1 MKPILKFIPATPFK
15 FLNLLF
21 VFFWC
26 LSIKADDSTHD
37 YCIGYFEEVY
47 WSLDTIEEE
56 EVRDQ
61 IASFFDEHFLRSKS
75 LNFNLYY
82 NSSIR
87 QFVFDDQK
95 TDLSQLIK
103 VNYPNFEII
112 ILDAYINLFMQGD
125 NFCPAFWNNCSET
138 SINSFFQATIDFSNS
153 WSGEENVIDFLE
165 NNFIDHKCVKYLKT
179 SIEKEN
185 FINDLN
191 ILIGQL
197 TD

>member
-1 MKPILKFIPATPFK
+1 MIIRLLILFFIPF
-15 FLNLLF
+15 
-21 VFFWC
+21 
-26 LSIKADDSTHD
+26 SISANELTKD
-37 YCIGYFEEVY
+37 YCVGYLEEVY

-56 EVRDQ
+56 EARTQIINFFNDHFEGADQ
-61 IASFFDEHFLRSKS
+61 
-75 LNFNLYY
+75 LNFDLYY
-82 NSSIR
+82 NSKKK
-87 QFVFDDQK
+87 QFIYQSNSK
-95 TDLSQLIK
+95 NLSQYIK

-112 ILDAYINLFMQGD
+112 ILDTYINLFMQGD

-179 SIEKEN
+179 SIEKDN
-185 FINDLN
+185 FIKDLN
-191 ILIGQL
+191 ILIDQL